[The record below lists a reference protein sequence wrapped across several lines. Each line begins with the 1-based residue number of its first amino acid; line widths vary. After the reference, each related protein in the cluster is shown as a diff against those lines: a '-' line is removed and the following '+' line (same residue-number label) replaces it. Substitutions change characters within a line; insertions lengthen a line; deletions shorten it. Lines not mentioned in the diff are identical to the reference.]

1 MIFMLVSPARTCEP
15 SSELCTVCGVV
26 PAFAGQAELQQSVQ
40 VVTKIA
46 ENHNIMKL
54 LRTLM
59 PRWLARNAAPSS
71 LMSRTEVCPPE
82 LFPSSVTLSGR
93 LKRWW
98 RGTQRPVNRLNQ
110 VKNEFRLSLDDL
122 LPRHPDTTSAS
133 RRRCRCC
140 RACRRSGWR
149 GWRRAASSSA

>member
-1 MIFMLVSPARTCEP
+1 
-15 SSELCTVCGVV
+15 
-26 PAFAGQAELQQSVQ
+26 
-40 VVTKIA
+40 
-46 ENHNIMKL
+46 MKL

-59 PRWLARNAAPSS
+59 PRWLVRNAAHSS

-122 LPRHPDTTSAS
+122 LCVDAARLGDRIEQARSLRELWHLRSTLYGLLAVEFSQSEAERRLSRLNRHFPL
-133 RRRCRCC
+133 
-140 RACRRSGWR
+140 
-149 GWRRAASSSA
+149 RAARSAPSLLQA